1 MHGPHKRQWSQ
12 WRDLCEEAQVE
23 DDPRKFHKLAGRI
36 KGILDDQQNHLDKP
50 RNHRP
55 LVKIGR
61 SETKSVA

>member
-36 KGILDDQQNHLDKP
+36 KRILDDQQKQLDKHEIM
-50 RNHRP
+50 RDR
-55 LVKIGR
+55 
-61 SETKSVA
+61 E